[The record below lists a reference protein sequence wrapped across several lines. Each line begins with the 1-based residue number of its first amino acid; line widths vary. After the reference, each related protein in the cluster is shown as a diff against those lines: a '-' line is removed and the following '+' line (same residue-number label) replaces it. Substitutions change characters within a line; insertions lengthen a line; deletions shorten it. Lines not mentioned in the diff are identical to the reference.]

1 MKAAFVTNGKQI
13 INEVF
18 KPETQTRLKDMFDFY
33 DGVYDYTESDKLSDV
48 ECIFSSWGCPP
59 YTEEEIKKF
68 FPKLKVVF
76 YGAGT
81 VQYFAKPFLN
91 LGIKVISAWLANSIP
106 VIEFSVSQIILANK
120 GFFQA
125 ARKAESLNGYRKA
138 GEYVKTFP
146 GTYGCRVGLIGLG
159 AIGAGV
165 AERLKAYNL
174 EVCAYD
180 PFASEEKVKALGVKI
195 VSLEEMFETCQT
207 ISNHVANLP
216 ETVGMLNGSLFNRM
230 KDNATFINTG
240 RGAQVVEEDLIKAM
254 KEKPDR
260 TAVLD
265 ITYPEPPVEES
276 EFFALPN
283 VILTPHIA
291 GSTGEERFRMG
302 DYVTEEAERYLA
314 GQEFRYSV
322 TLKMLETMA

>member
-81 VQYFAKPFLN
+81 VQYFARPFLN
-91 LGIKVISAWLANSIP
+91 LGIKVISAWQANSIP
-106 VIEFSVSQIILANK
+106 VMEYTVAQIILANK
-120 GFFQA
+120 GYFQV
-125 ARKAESLNGYRKA
+125 ARMIESPDGYKMVSKYF
-138 GEYVKTFP
+138 GTFP

-165 AERLKAYNL
+165 AERLKDYNL

-180 PFASEEKVKALGVKI
+180 PFASQEKAERLGVKL
-195 VSLEEMFETCQT
+195 VGLEELFETSQT

-216 ETVGMLNGSLFNRM
+216 ETVGILNKSLFDRM

-240 RGAQVVEEDLIKAM
+240 RGAQVVEEDLIEAL
-254 KEKPDR
+254 KEKPKR

-265 ITYPEPPVEES
+265 VTYPEPPVEGS
-276 EFFALPN
+276 ELYELPN
-283 VILTPHIA
+283 VILTPHMA
-291 GSTGEERFRMG
+291 GSYGEERYRLG

-314 GQEFRYSV
+314 GQELRYSV